1 MITRIHGA
9 GSTLAANPPKKGRKG
24 KKRKGSASRKSHKKR
39 SVSMKARSSR
49 KAASPKRKKRRYRIL
64 KGAAA
69 ARALRATGKLRAPKK
84 RGDKFTPDLPPEM
97 KKKYTAKRRAATRR
111 ALTKYVVRAR
121 GKGKNIKYSIRKKN
135 PGSFVIAGVPVIEM
149 AIGSAAAIALGHL
162 GSALISKYAPDSI
175 KSVGFLTDAQTGIGG
190 ELITAGVAAAL
201 YAKVLKN
208 PMHKE
213 IAKYA
218 FIGAVFQAISKQAS
232 APIASAVAKLPGLGG
247 HVQHTAGV
255 YFDPYSSQ
263 PAVGGYLTTS
273 GHEMGGH
280 EMGGVYTTVDQM
292 GGLGLFQAPSIYG

>member
-69 ARALRATGKLRAPKK
+69 ARALRATGKLRTPKK

-135 PGSFVIAGVPVIEM
+135 PGSLVIAGVPVIEM

-162 GSALISKYAPDSI
+162 GSALISKYAGGLGLPD
-175 KSVGFLTDAQTGIGG
+175 FLTKKETGIGG

-213 IAKYA
+213 IAKFA

-232 APIASAVAKLPGLGG
+232 EPIATAVAKIPGLNG
-247 HVQHTAGV
+247 HVHHTGGV
-255 YFDPYSSQ
+255 YFDPYNSQ

-280 EMGGVYTTVDQM
+280 EMGGVYATVDQM